1 MERQRA
7 VEELLAE
14 MKLAG
19 ETAQAGETNGAGARC
34 FSMEALEQKMWKA
47 LELFASEPFFTAKG
61 LEFTYTIKGY
71 EMFVSRKE
79 KSITR
84 SSVLIAL
91 EKCIEMMREQG
102 CAPPVVRGPKKL
114 GVFGAS
120 YLYPILM
127 HLGVITR

>member
-7 VEELLAE
+7 IEELLAE
-14 MKLAG
+14 MELAG
-19 ETAQAGETNGAGARC
+19 KADASDCAIE
-34 FSMEALEQKMWKA
+34 SLEKKMWEV
-47 LELFASEPFFTAKG
+47 LVLFASEPFFTAKG

-84 SSVLIAL
+84 SSLRIAL
-91 EKCIEMMREQG
+91 EKCLEMMREQN
-102 CAPPVVRGPKKL
+102 CVPPVVKGPKKL

-120 YLYPILM
+120 YLYPILL
-127 HLGVITR
+127 HIGVITK